1 ASSEPF
7 TNCAQ
12 VRVFAGICTIRLQ
25 GMVKTI
31 PLRVTVP
38 PHVSGSAEQPVPSSG
53 PALSIRPVSSKPCRL
68 AVATA
73 NGGSARGGADHGET
87 APCGDV
93 AVPPPP
99 PPLAVAAPTPETVAK
114 VMTSINATH
123 HLILLNWGIL
133 MFFLLTV
140 LICSH
145 GMCCARSAPPWGGPG
160 SSSESVGTERGN
172 CPRARERPTRSA
184 F

>member
-1 ASSEPF
+1 
-7 TNCAQ
+7 
-12 VRVFAGICTIRLQ
+12 
-25 GMVKTI
+25 MVNTI

-38 PHVSGSAEQPVPSSG
+38 PQVSASAEQPVPSSG

-68 AVATA
+68 AVATE
-73 NGGSARGGADHGET
+73 NGGSPSVGTTHGET
-87 APCGDV
+87 APFGGL

-133 MFFLLTV
+133 MFFLLPV

-145 GMCCARSAPPWGGPG
+145 GMCCAR
-160 SSSESVGTERGN
+160 
-172 CPRARERPTRSA
+172 
-184 F
+184 